1 MITSDYDSAKMHIE
15 TAIETAKKYNMNDM
29 LSRLYLIYGRYF
41 HEIGLVKST
50 EQKNYLKGAEKMY
63 ELATNAVRQTMN
75 NNIHA
80 EIEKAKQVLKAFK
93 EVNGIEM

>member
-1 MITSDYDSAKMHIE
+1 
-15 TAIETAKKYNMNDM
+15 
-29 LSRLYLIYGRYF
+29 
-41 HEIGLVKST
+41 
-50 EQKNYLKGAEKMY
+50 MY

-93 EVNGIEM
+93 EVNGIQM